1 MLLERTNFG
10 PLDLASSL
18 GVTAVA
24 TYIAAK
30 EETFRT
36 SVAPD
41 RGTVSAV
48 SDLRFIGG
56 AVALLYGQLYTE
68 NSQTRRFL
76 SDVSLGL
83 LTSFFS
89 TEVMRAAALK
99 RMVSSSKMGS
109 VNDDDFI
116 VEDVVDDTI
125 YNDDDLD
132 MPSTLSY
139 SFGF

>member
-1 MLLERTNFG
+1 MLLERSNFG

-24 TYIAAK
+24 TYIAAN

-41 RGTVSAV
+41 RGTMSAV

-83 LTSFFS
+83 LASFFS

-99 RMVSSSKMGS
+99 RMVASSKMGS
-109 VNDDDFI
+109 VNDDI
-116 VEDVVDDTI
+116 VVEDVVDDT
-125 YNDDDLD
+125 LFTEPET
-132 MPSTLSY
+132 PSNTLSY